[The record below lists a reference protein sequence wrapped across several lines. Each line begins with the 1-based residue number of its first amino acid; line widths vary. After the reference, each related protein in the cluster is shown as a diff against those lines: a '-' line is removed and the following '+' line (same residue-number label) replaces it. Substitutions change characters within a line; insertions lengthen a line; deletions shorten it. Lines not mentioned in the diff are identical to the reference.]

1 MSFRRHYFDSDGDGY
16 GGGRDRDSVSWATGD
31 GSSLGYRRV
40 GGDGEQPHDIYGD
53 GDISYGDGEGGGG
66 A

>member
-1 MSFRRHYFDSDGDGY
+1 MGFRRHCFDGNGDGCGEGRDGD
-16 GGGRDRDSVSWATGD
+16 SVGWATGD

-40 GGDGEQPHDIYGD
+40 GGDGEQTHDIYGD
-53 GDISYGDGEGGGG
+53 GDASYGDGEGGGG